1 MNRSWPRIPRQPLMS
16 GEIQIIFGPM
26 FSGKSTE
33 LIRRVRRYDIAGH
46 DCLMVKYARDNRY
59 SQAEEV
65 VTHDRNSW
73 KAVSTEKLGN
83 ICEEK
88 VQNCSVIGIDE
99 GQFFSDV
106 VEFSEKM
113 ANQGKV
119 VIVAA
124 LDGTFERKGFNN
136 ILNLVPYAES
146 VVKLSAVCNYCKCEA
161 HFTKRTS
168 DDTEVEVIGSQDKYM
183 ATCRACYMKP
193 RTPSSGRGSLEG
205 SDKEN

>member
-1 MNRSWPRIPRQPLMS
+1 
-16 GEIQIIFGPM
+16 
-26 FSGKSTE
+26 
-33 LIRRVRRYDIAGH
+33 
-46 DCLMVKYARDNRY
+46 MVKYARDNRY

-119 VIVAA
+119 GCFKIM
-124 LDGTFERKGFNN
+124 LFYHDNTC
-136 ILNLVPYAES
+136 
-146 VVKLSAVCNYCKCEA
+146 KLEIFK
-161 HFTKRTS
+161 F
-168 DDTEVEVIGSQDKYM
+168 
-183 ATCRACYMKP
+183 
-193 RTPSSGRGSLEG
+193 LL
-205 SDKEN
+205 

>member
-1 MNRSWPRIPRQPLMS
+1 MS

-46 DCLMVKYARDNRY
+46 DCLMIKYARDQRY
-59 SQAEEV
+59 SLKEEV
-65 VTHDRNSW
+65 VTHDRNCW
-73 KAVSTEKLGN
+73 KAVSTEKLGC
-83 ICEEK
+83 IEGK
-88 VQNCSVIGIDE
+88 TLNCSVIGIDE

-136 ILNLVPYAES
+136 ILNLVPFAES

-183 ATCRACYMKP
+183 ATCRACHSKP
-193 RTPSSGRGSLEG
+193 GTPSSGRMLSESSRSSLEG